1 MLKTATAVCF
11 THRLDRSRRKMSEEE
26 RHTQAG
32 APAPNVKVSELG
44 PYSKQVNT
52 TVKVVQKGEA
62 RETVSRQDGT
72 SHRVLDALVGDES
85 GAIYMTLWDENIDKV
100 NEGDSVNV
108 KNGYVRPF
116 KGSMRLNIG
125 RYGSL
130 EPAETPLGDVNTQNN
145 LSDKQVEEERP
156 YRPYGGGGYG
166 RGGGGGY
173 GGGRGG
179 GYGGGGGGYGRG
191 GGRGRGGYGG
201 GRDRG
206 RDRY

>member
-1 MLKTATAVCF
+1 
-11 THRLDRSRRKMSEEE
+11 MSEEE
-26 RHTQAG
+26 RQAG
-32 APAPNVKVSELG
+32 VSAPSVKVSELG

-85 GAIYMTLWDENIDKV
+85 GTIYMTLWDDNIDKV
-100 NEGDSVNV
+100 KEGDTVSV

-125 RYGSL
+125 RYGTL
-130 EPAETPLGDVNTQNN
+130 EPAGTPLGDVNTQNN
-145 LSDKQVEEERP
+145 LSDKVVEEERP
-156 YRPYGGGGYG
+156 YRPYGGGGGYGG

-173 GGGRGG
+173 GGRGG
-179 GYGGGGGGYGRG
+179 GYGGRGGGGGYGDRGRGRGYG
-191 GGRGRGGYGG
+191 GGRGRG
-201 GRDRG
+201 RDQ
-206 RDRY
+206 Y

>member
-1 MLKTATAVCF
+1 
-11 THRLDRSRRKMSEEE
+11 MSEEE
-26 RHTQAG
+26 RQPSG
-32 APAPNVKVSELG
+32 APAPIVKVSDLQ

-72 SHRVLDALVGDES
+72 THRVLDALVGDET

-100 NEGDSVNV
+100 NEGDSVMV

-130 EPAETPLGDVNTQNN
+130 EPAEPALGDVNTQNN
-145 LSDKQVEEERP
+145 LSDKIVEERP
-156 YRPYGGGGYG
+156 YRPYGGGGGYGGG
-166 RGGGGGY
+166 RGGGYGGGRGGGY

-179 GYGGGGGGYGRG
+179 GYGGGGGGG
-191 GGRGRGGYGG
+191 GYGRGRGRGYGG

-206 RDRY
+206 RDQY

>member
-1 MLKTATAVCF
+1 
-11 THRLDRSRRKMSEEE
+11 MSEEE
-26 RHTQAG
+26 GQAADASA

-44 PYSKQVNT
+44 PYSKQVNA

-72 SHRVLDALVGDES
+72 THRVLDALVGDDS
-85 GAIYMTLWDENIDKV
+85 GAIYMTLWDDNIDKV
-100 NEGDSVNV
+100 NEGDTLNV

-125 RYGSL
+125 RYGTL

-145 LSDKQVEEERP
+145 LSDKVVEERP
-156 YRPYGGGGYG
+156 YRSFGGGRRFGGGGGGGYG

-173 GGGRGG
+173 GR
-179 GYGGGGGGYGRG
+179 GGGGYGRG
-191 GGRGRGGYGG
+191 RGRGYGGGRGRG
-201 GRDRG
+201 RDQ
-206 RDRY
+206 Y

>member
-1 MLKTATAVCF
+1 
-11 THRLDRSRRKMSEEE
+11 MSEEE
-26 RHTQAG
+26 RQPSG
-32 APAPNVKVSELG
+32 APAPIVKVSDLQ

-52 TVKVVQKGEA
+52 TVKIVQKGEA

-72 SHRVLDALVGDES
+72 THRVLDALVGDET

-100 NEGDSVNV
+100 NEGDSVMV

-130 EPAETPLGDVNTQNN
+130 EPAESALGDVNTQNN
-145 LSDKQVEEERP
+145 LSDKIVEERP
-156 YRPYGGGGYG
+156 YRPYGGGGGYG
-166 RGGGGGY
+166 RGGGY

-179 GYGGGGGGYGRG
+179 GYGGGGGY
-191 GGRGRGGYGG
+191 GRGRGRGYGG

-206 RDRY
+206 RDQY

>member
-1 MLKTATAVCF
+1 
-11 THRLDRSRRKMSEEE
+11 MSEEE
-26 RHTQAG
+26 GRAG
-32 APAPNVKVSELG
+32 VSAPSVKVSELG

-72 SHRVLDALVGDES
+72 THRVLDALVGDES
-85 GAIYMTLWDENIDKV
+85 GAIYMTLWDDNIDKV
-100 NEGDSVNV
+100 NEGETLSV

-125 RYGSL
+125 RYGTL
-130 EPAETPLGDVNTQNN
+130 EPAGTPLGDVNTQNN
-145 LSDKQVEEERP
+145 LSDKLVEEERP
-156 YRPYGGGGYG
+156 YRSYG
-166 RGGGGGY
+166 

-179 GYGGGGGGYGRG
+179 GYGGGGRGGGYGGGRGGGGYGGG
-191 GGRGRGGYGG
+191 GGRGRGYGG
-201 GRDRG
+201 GRGRG

>member
-1 MLKTATAVCF
+1 
-11 THRLDRSRRKMSEEE
+11 MSDEE
-26 RHTQAG
+26 RHASASAS
-32 APAPNVKVSELG
+32 APAVKVSELG

-72 SHRVLDALVGDES
+72 THRVLDALVGDET
-85 GAIYMTLWDENIDKV
+85 GTIYMTLWDDNIDKV
-100 NEGDSVNV
+100 NESDSVNV

-125 RYGSL
+125 RYGTL

-145 LSDKQVEEERP
+145 LSDKVVEEERP
-156 YRPYGGGGYG
+156 YRPYGGGGRRYGGGGRGGGGGGYG

-173 GGGRGG
+173 GRGGG
-179 GYGGGGGGYGRG
+179 GYGGGGGGYGRSRG
-191 GGRGRGGYGG
+191 GGRGYGD
-201 GRDRG
+201 RDRG

>member
-1 MLKTATAVCF
+1 
-11 THRLDRSRRKMSEEE
+11 MSEE
-26 RHTQAG
+26 RQPSG
-32 APAPNVKVSELG
+32 APAPIVKVSDLQ

-52 TVKVVQKGEA
+52 TVKIVQKGEA

-72 SHRVLDALVGDES
+72 THRVLDALVGDET

-100 NEGDSVNV
+100 NEGDSVMV

-130 EPAETPLGDVNTQNN
+130 EPAESALGDVNTQNN
-145 LSDKQVEEERP
+145 LSDKVVEEERP
-156 YRPYGGGGYG
+156 YRSYGGGRRFGGGGYG
-166 RGGGGGY
+166 RGGGGY

-179 GYGGGGGGYGRG
+179 GGYGRGGGYGGGGGYGRG
-191 GGRGRGGYGG
+191 RGRGYGGGRGRG
-201 GRDRG
+201 RDQ
-206 RDRY
+206 Y

>member
-1 MLKTATAVCF
+1 
-11 THRLDRSRRKMSEEE
+11 MSEEE
-26 RHTQAG
+26 RQPSG
-32 APAPNVKVSELG
+32 APAPIVKVSDLQ

-52 TVKVVQKGEA
+52 TVKIVQKGEA

-72 SHRVLDALVGDES
+72 THRVLDALVGDET

-100 NEGDSVNV
+100 NEGDSVMV

-130 EPAETPLGDVNTQNN
+130 EPAESALGDVNTQNN
-145 LSDKQVEEERP
+145 LSDKIVEERP
-156 YRPYGGGGYG
+156 YRSYGGGRRFGGGGGGYG
-166 RGGGGGY
+166 RGGGYGGGRGGGGGY
-173 GGGRGG
+173 GRGG

-191 GGRGRGGYGG
+191 RGRGYGGGRGRG
-201 GRDRG
+201 RDQ
-206 RDRY
+206 Y

>member
-1 MLKTATAVCF
+1 
-11 THRLDRSRRKMSEEE
+11 MSEEE
-26 RHTQAG
+26 RQPSG
-32 APAPNVKVSELG
+32 APAPIVKVSDLQ

-52 TVKVVQKGEA
+52 TVKIVQKGEA

-72 SHRVLDALVGDES
+72 THRVLDALVGDET

-100 NEGDSVNV
+100 NEGDSVMV

-130 EPAETPLGDVNTQNN
+130 EPAEAALGDVNTQNN
-145 LSDKQVEEERP
+145 LSDKVVEEERP
-156 YRPYGGGGYG
+156 YRPYGGGRRFGGGGYG

-173 GGGRGG
+173 GGRGGGGGYGGRSGGYGGGGG

-191 GGRGRGGYGG
+191 RRTGYGG
-201 GRDRG
+201 GRGHG
-206 RDRY
+206 RDQY

>member
-1 MLKTATAVCF
+1 MSDEE
-11 THRLDRSRRKMSEEE
+11 THASAS
-26 RHTQAG
+26 AS
-32 APAPNVKVSELG
+32 APAVKVSELG

-72 SHRVLDALVGDES
+72 THRVLDALVGDET
-85 GAIYMTLWDENIDKV
+85 GTIYMTLWDDNIDKV

-130 EPAETPLGDVNTQNN
+130 EPAGTALGDVNTQNN
-145 LSDKQVEEERP
+145 LSDKIVEERP
-156 YRPYGGGGYG
+156 YEGGRRYGGGYG
-166 RGGGGGY
+166 

-179 GYGGGGGGYGRG
+179 GYGGGGGRG
-191 GGRGRGGYGG
+191 GGYGG
-201 GRDRG
+201 GG
-206 RDRY
+206 GY

>member
-11 THRLDRSRRKMSEEE
+11 GHRLDRSRRKMSEEG
-26 RHTQAG
+26 RTQAG
-32 APAPNVKVSELG
+32 APAPIVKVSELG

-72 SHRVLDALVGDES
+72 THRVLDALVGDDT

-156 YRPYGGGGYG
+156 YRPYGGG
-166 RGGGGGY
+166 R
-173 GGGRGG
+173 RF
-179 GYGGGGGGYGRG
+179 GGGGGGYGRG
-191 GGRGRGGYGG
+191 GGGYGRGGGGGYGRGRGRSGYGG
-201 GRDRG
+201 DRG

>member
-1 MLKTATAVCF
+1 L
-11 THRLDRSRRKMSEEE
+11 KMSQEEG
-26 RHTQAG
+26 QAAG
-32 APAPNVKVSELG
+32 VSAPNVKVSELG

-52 TVKVVQKGEA
+52 TVKIVQKGEA

-72 SHRVLDALVGDES
+72 THRVLDALVGDET
-85 GAIYMTLWDENIDKV
+85 GAIYMTLWDDNIDKV
-100 NEGDSVNV
+100 NEGDTVNV

-125 RYGSL
+125 RYGTL
-130 EPAETPLGDVNTQNN
+130 EPAESPLGDVNTQNN

-156 YRPYGGGGYG
+156 YRPS
-166 RGGGGGY
+166 Y
-173 GGGRGG
+173 GGGRRFGGG

-191 GGRGRGGYGG
+191 RGRGYGRG
-201 GRDRG
+201 RG

>member
-1 MLKTATAVCF
+1 
-11 THRLDRSRRKMSEEE
+11 MSEEGQAQGG
-26 RHTQAG
+26 QAG
-32 APAPNVKVSELG
+32 ASAPPVKVSELG

-52 TVKVVQKGEA
+52 TVKVVTKGEA

-72 SHRVLDALVGDES
+72 THRVLDALVGDET
-85 GAIYMTLWDENIDKV
+85 GTIYMTLWDDNIDKV
-100 NEGDSVNV
+100 NDGETVSV

-125 RYGSL
+125 RYGTL
-130 EPAETPLGDVNTQNN
+130 GPAESALGDVNTQNN
-145 LSDKQVEEERP
+145 LSDKQVEERP
-156 YRPYGGGGYG
+156 YRPYGGGRGYGGGGGYGG

-179 GYGGGGGGYGRG
+179 GYGGGGRGRGGGY
-191 GGRGRGGYGG
+191 GGRGRG
-201 GRDRG
+201 

>member
-1 MLKTATAVCF
+1 M
-11 THRLDRSRRKMSEEE
+11 KMSEEE
-26 RHTQAG
+26 GQAADVSAS
-32 APAPNVKVSELG
+32 APPVKVSELG

-72 SHRVLDALVGDES
+72 THRVLDALVGDDS

-125 RYGSL
+125 RYGTL
-130 EPAETPLGDVNTQNN
+130 EPAQAPLGDVNTQNN
-145 LSDKQVEEERP
+145 LSDKIVEERP
-156 YRPYGGGGYG
+156 YRSFGGGRRFGGGGGYG
-166 RGGGGGY
+166 RGGGGY
-173 GGGRGG
+173 GR
-179 GYGGGGGGYGRG
+179 GGGGYGRG
-191 GGRGRGGYGG
+191 RGRGYGGRGRG
-201 GRDRG
+201 RDQ
-206 RDRY
+206 Y

>member
-1 MLKTATAVCF
+1 
-11 THRLDRSRRKMSEEE
+11 MSEEE
-26 RHTQAG
+26 GQQAG
-32 APAPNVKVSELG
+32 VSAPSVKVSELG

-52 TVKVVQKGEA
+52 TVKIVQKGEA

-72 SHRVLDALVGDES
+72 THRVLDALVGDES
-85 GAIYMTLWDENIDKV
+85 GAIYMTLWDDNIDKV

-145 LSDKQVEEERP
+145 LSDKVVEERP
-156 YRPYGGGGYG
+156 YRSYGGGGRRYG
-166 RGGGGGY
+166 GGGGYGGGY

-179 GYGGGGGGYGRG
+179 GYGGGGGYGRG
-191 GGRGRGGYGG
+191 GGRGRGYGG
-201 GRDRG
+201 GRGRG

>member
-1 MLKTATAVCF
+1 MSAEEGQPSGATA
-11 THRLDRSRRKMSEEE
+11 
-26 RHTQAG
+26 
-32 APAPNVKVSELG
+32 PIIKVSDLQ

-72 SHRVLDALVGDES
+72 THRVLDALVGDDT
-85 GAIYMTLWDENIDKV
+85 GTIYMTLWDDNIDKV
-100 NEGDSVNV
+100 NEGDSVMV

-130 EPAETPLGDVNTQNN
+130 EPAGTALGDVNTQNN
-145 LSDKQVEEERP
+145 LSDKVVEERP
-156 YRPYGGGGYG
+156 YRSYGGGG
-166 RGGGGGY
+166 RGGGYGGGGGGRGGGY

-179 GYGGGGGGYGRG
+179 GYGGGRG
-191 GGRGRGGYGG
+191 GGRGRG
-201 GRDRG
+201 RDE
-206 RDRY
+206 Y

>member
-1 MLKTATAVCF
+1 
-11 THRLDRSRRKMSEEE
+11 
-26 RHTQAG
+26 
-32 APAPNVKVSELG
+32 VKVSELG

-52 TVKVVQKGEA
+52 TVKIVQKGEA

-72 SHRVLDALVGDES
+72 THRVLDALVGDES
-85 GAIYMTLWDENIDKV
+85 GAIYMTLWDDNIDKV

-145 LSDKQVEEERP
+145 LSDKVVEERP
-156 YRPYGGGGYG
+156 YRSYGGGGRRYG
-166 RGGGGGY
+166 GGGGYGGGGY

-179 GYGGGGGGYGRG
+179 GYGGGGGYGRG
-191 GGRGRGGYGG
+191 GGRGRGYGG
-201 GRDRG
+201 GRGRG